1 MSINRRMLAERNIAA
16 TFSLQP
22 SLPSVSGTELDEH
35 PSGFSGL
42 HQDEPGFA
50 ANARLPGI
58 GALMRSDLVY
68 LAGLKIENRF
78 LLSATVMRAV
88 RVLHV
93 NSGRTEDTLNRVF
106 TDVAQGRYVDVKLP
120 EIAPPPVIDA
130 LVVTPIV

>member
-1 MSINRRMLAERNIAA
+1 
-16 TFSLQP
+16 
-22 SLPSVSGTELDEH
+22 
-35 PSGFSGL
+35 
-42 HQDEPGFA
+42 
-50 ANARLPGI
+50 
-58 GALMRSDLVY
+58 MRSDLVY